1 MEQSND
7 YEPTDIPTTID
18 TPNSSSTNIPNLN
31 VWSYRNSGL
40 YDRDGG
46 VVMINGSSGA
56 GKTFLTQDLLIRQG
70 FLENRDKVVL
80 LSTTHK
86 YSKKTDFQ
94 VFKVGDNSY
103 EYSDD
108 KFESVVNEWK
118 SKNKS
123 KAENGGKPKRLVII
137 LDDILSVSET
147 SRLKAMIRW
156 IAVQGRH
163 FGVLALVLVQS
174 CAKSSICNLVV
185 RTNINLVISSFC
197 RRSDDRQTLCEEYIL
212 GMLPPPLKMK
222 DAINIFNHYT
232 KEKHSFVVFDL
243 MSNPNSITDLM
254 FVYKT
259 GEEINPDMRI
269 KDYIGSSDTDNR
281 NSQEQPTKQPAN
293 LKDAVGR
300 NVPMLMSRGYTKPKQ
315 ALTKR
320 RV

>member
-1 MEQSND
+1 MDLNQSQPTAMPLEIGVWD
-7 YEPTDIPTTID
+7 Y
-18 TPNSSSTNIPNLN
+18 
-31 VWSYRNSGL
+31 RKSGL

-56 GKTFLTQDLLIRQG
+56 GKTFLTQDLLINQG

-94 VFKVGDNSY
+94 VFKVGTNSF

-108 KFESVVNEWK
+108 KFESIVAEWK
-118 SKNKS
+118 SKNKD
-123 KAENGGKPKRLVII
+123 KATNGGKPKRLVII

-147 SRLKAMIRW
+147 GRLKAMIRW

-197 RRSDDRQTLCEEYIL
+197 RRADDRQTLCEEYIL

-222 DAINIFNHYT
+222 DAIDIFNNYT

-243 MSNPNSITDLM
+243 MSNPSSISELM
-254 FVYKT
+254 FQYKT
-259 GEEINPDMRI
+259 GGDIPEGTNIT
-269 KDYIGSSDTDNR
+269 DYVGNSTERDGSGSNQPNQPSHFTTN
-281 NSQEQPTKQPAN
+281 NSNSGHKAPRLISSSFKVKT
-293 LKDAVGR
+293 
-300 NVPMLMSRGYTKPKQ
+300 S
-315 ALTKR
+315 LTKIKR
-320 RV
+320 

>member
-1 MEQSND
+1 MEDND
-7 YEPTDIPTTID
+7 YENQ
-18 TPNSSSTNIPNLN
+18 PNSESVGSSSIPHLN

-56 GKTFLTQDLLIRQG
+56 GKTYLTQDLLINQG

-94 VFKVGDNSY
+94 VFKVGDNSF

-108 KFESVVNEWK
+108 KFEAVVNDWK
-118 SKNKS
+118 TKNKS
-123 KAENGGKPKRLVII
+123 KAENGGKPKRLVVI

-163 FGVLALVLVQS
+163 FGILALVLVQS

-197 RRSDDRQTLCEEYIL
+197 RRADDRQTLCEEYIL

-222 DAINIFNHYT
+222 DAINIFNQYT

-243 MSNPNSITDLM
+243 MSNPSTINELM

-259 GEEINPDMRI
+259 GGEISPDMRI
-269 KDYIGSSDTDNR
+269 RDYVGSSDNDNR
-281 NSQEQPTKQPAN
+281 NSPEQSKQQPN
-293 LKDAVGR
+293 NVKDAVGR
-300 NVPMLMSRGYTKPKQ
+300 SVAMIVNRGNTQKK

-320 RV
+320 R